1 MVCLAGIGC
10 GDDSGTPAVD
20 AGPTDARITG
30 TITIG
35 WNIMRSG
42 APATCAEVG
51 NPTIRIT
58 SLPEAGG
65 VAEIDT
71 FNCTSMTA
79 TTAVA
84 PGMYTV
90 TLNLGDLAQ
99 SEPMRD
105 VNVVANQDTAVGT
118 VTFNV
123 TAEATIQFRL
133 VTSASGGNCADEGT
147 AGAGIS
153 AFLLELRDASGMT
166 CVPTTFNV
174 GMPPEAYASDCAGA
188 QFRCIENDEVVQV
201 TGLVFGNYR
210 VLIQGFEDTTICYP
224 YEAVLSASTSTTVAD
239 LPLAL
244 VDPAPDGAAALCA
257 NP

>member
-10 GDDSGTPAVD
+10 GDDSGGPAID
-20 AGPTDARITG
+20 AAPPDAPITG
-30 TITIG
+30 TITFG
-35 WNIMRSG
+35 WTIMRSG

-51 NPTIRIT
+51 NPTVRIT
-58 SLPEAGG
+58 ALPESGG

-71 FNCTSMTA
+71 FSCTSMTA
-79 TTAVA
+79 STAVP

-90 TLNLGDLAQ
+90 TFNLGELAETQ
-99 SEPMRD
+99 PMRD
-105 VNVVANQDTAVGT
+105 VTVLANQDTAVGT

-123 TAEATIQFRL
+123 TAEATIQFHL
-133 VTSASGGNCADEGT
+133 VTSASGGNCADETT
-147 AGAGIS
+147 AGAGIT
-153 AFLLELRDASGMT
+153 AFVLELRDASGMT

-174 GMPPEAYASDCAGA
+174 GMPAETYASDCAGA
-188 QFRCIENDEVVQV
+188 QFRCIESDEVVQV

-239 LPLAL
+239 VPLAL
-244 VDPAPDGAAALCA
+244 IDPAPDGAAALCA

>member
-1 MVCLAGIGC
+1 MVCLAAIGC
-10 GDDSGTPAVD
+10 GDDSGAPAFD
-20 AGPTDARITG
+20 AAPPDAPITG
-30 TITIG
+30 TISFG
-35 WNIMRSG
+35 WNVMRSG

-51 NPTIRIT
+51 NPTVRIT
-58 SLPEAGG
+58 ALPESGG

-71 FNCTSMTA
+71 FNCSSMTA
-79 TTAVA
+79 TTAVP

-90 TLNLGDLAQ
+90 TFNLGDLAQ
-99 SEPMRD
+99 TEPRRD

-118 VTFNV
+118 VTFDV

-133 VTSASGGNCADEGT
+133 VTSASGGNCADEGM

-166 CVPTTFNV
+166 CIPTTFNV
-174 GMPPEAYASDCAGA
+174 GMPVEAYASDCAGA
-188 QFRCIENDEVVQV
+188 QFRCIDNDEVVQV

-210 VLIQGFEDTTICYP
+210 VLIQGFEDTAICYP
-224 YEAVLSASTSTTVAD
+224 FEAVLSASTSTTVSD
-239 LPLAL
+239 VPLAL
-244 VDPAPDGAAALCA
+244 IDPAPDGAAALCS